1 MSNIRHPQV
10 ALISYDSGVEGF
22 VTSEWV
28 KDKIQGLT
36 EMGYQVTLV
45 TSAASYLES
54 DENLSVIKVKSL
66 SKNDRLYELGRS
78 GKGSRSLG
86 LSQRILGRLFDFS
99 FSVLAGS
106 RSDGRWSWALTSLPK
121 LIWLFARNNFDHIL
135 ATGGPSAAHLATAA
149 ACKVTRK
156 EAILE
161 FQDPFIPTM
170 ATMSPRADKVLHQIE
185 AWLINNS
192 RKFVLVTNEAAKNV
206 QDRYPEH
213 RRKIVGCLPGS
224 PKLVEPMPTEWSSA
238 KMPVVFTHLGT
249 LYGSRNFGNINLAI
263 ERAFASKSLSPGDIL
278 FQNIGAD
285 GSNVLGIY
293 NQNYFENRP
302 AVTRIEGLEI
312 ASKSDYL
319 VLVQHTDDRSL
330 DTIPYKT
337 YDYLNLGKPI
347 FGLVRNPELKKIIE
361 NHGGIVADPLD
372 VDEIKEAL
380 MQALEKVRLEPAT
393 SIESKINF
401 H

>member
-1 MSNIRHPQV
+1 
-10 ALISYDSGVEGF
+10 
-22 VTSEWV
+22 
-28 KDKIQGLT
+28 
-36 EMGYQVTLV
+36 
-45 TSAASYLES
+45 
-54 DENLSVIKVKSL
+54 
-66 SKNDRLYELGRS
+66 
-78 GKGSRSLG
+78 
-86 LSQRILGRLFDFS
+86 
-99 FSVLAGS
+99 
-106 RSDGRWSWALTSLPK
+106 
-121 LIWLFARNNFDHIL
+121 
-135 ATGGPSAAHLATAA
+135 
-149 ACKVTRK
+149 
-156 EAILE
+156 
-161 FQDPFIPTM
+161 
-170 ATMSPRADKVLHQIE
+170 
-185 AWLINNS
+185 
-192 RKFVLVTNEAAKNV
+192 
-206 QDRYPEH
+206 
-213 RRKIVGCLPGS
+213 
-224 PKLVEPMPTEWSSA
+224 
-238 KMPVVFTHLGT
+238 LGT

-347 FGLVRNPELKKIIE
+347 FGLVKNPELKKIIE

-393 SIESKINF
+393 LIGSKINF
-401 H
+401 HSQLESLIKDH